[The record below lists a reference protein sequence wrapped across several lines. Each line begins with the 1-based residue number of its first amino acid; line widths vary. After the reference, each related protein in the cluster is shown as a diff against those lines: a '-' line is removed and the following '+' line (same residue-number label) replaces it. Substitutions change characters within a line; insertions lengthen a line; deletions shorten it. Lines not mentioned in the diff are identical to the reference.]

1 MKDNRTYPLGGI
13 VMIEKVEKEFGF
25 FAKVFKGVE
34 GNARDFIPLVEYLV
48 HNKLTYSVSIHQ
60 MLEVYPEELTRQ
72 LGMKRIPSERTLYRT
87 LERVGRGF
95 PVLHERYQQFV
106 RENKLEDSKQFM
118 DFSSTYVEGEKAELA
133 EFGYSRDKRPDR
145 KQINFGIST
154 GINGI
159 PTALTIQRGNT
170 QDKKHLRE
178 LLKLVSK
185 VIPENSLL
193 IFDAGAN
200 SGGNKKRIRG
210 LRYHYLTLK
219 PKKVGTYK
227 KYLNFFNEQLKK
239 GNAEYIELNHRHYS
253 CVKKLEK
260 DESTAYIF
268 FSPDLYLT
276 QLRAKERKFKR
287 GKERGKKLL
296 KRRKPERIPS
306 KWGWVELIPHLQHTF
321 FTLDNPYING
331 IEGFFILESSVDE
344 GPEKILKL
352 YKERD
357 KAEKFFRALKEGI
370 ELRPLRHWNKWS
382 IIGVF
387 FISFLANLLIN
398 LTLFL
403 NKNSPIKQA
412 KLLKKFLINLTL
424 TVVYPEKG
432 FRFHVLSNV
441 SPQILGIFGDFVW
454 KFEDKSL
461 NLRW

>member
-1 MKDNRTYPLGGI
+1 
-13 VMIEKVEKEFGF
+13 
-25 FAKVFKGVE
+25 
-34 GNARDFIPLVEYLV
+34 VEYLV

-60 MLEVYPEELTRQ
+60 MLEVYPEELMRQ
-72 LGMKRIPSERTLYRT
+72 LGMKRMPSERTLYRT

-106 RENKLEDSKQFM
+106 RENELADSIQLM
-118 DFSSTYVEGEKAELA
+118 DTPSTYVEGEKAELA
-133 EFGYSRDKRPDR
+133 EFGYSRDKRPGR

-178 LLKLVSK
+178 LLKLISK

-200 SGGNKKRIRG
+200 TKGNRRKIRD
-210 LRYHYLTLK
+210 LSYNYLTLK

-227 KYLNFFNEQLKK
+227 RYLSFFEEEFKK
-239 GNAEYIELNHRHYS
+239 GNAEHLELNQRHYLE
-253 CVKKLEK
+253 VKKWEK
-260 DESTAYIF
+260 DGSTAYIC
-268 FSPDLYLT
+268 FSPELFLT

-287 GKERGKKLL
+287 QKERGKKLL
-296 KRRKPERIPS
+296 KRRKPERIPTDM
-306 KWGWVELIPHLQHTF
+306 GWVELVPQLQRIF
-321 FTLDNPYING
+321 LTLDNPYLNG
-331 IEGFFILESSVDE
+331 VEGFFILESSVDDA
-344 GPEKILKL
+344 PEKILKL

-403 NKNSPIKQA
+403 NKNSPVKQA

-454 KFEDKSL
+454 KFKDKSL
-461 NLRW
+461 SLRW